1 MEVIKGIPV
10 SPGVVIGRAF
20 ILDFTDE
27 RVPKRTVGAKD
38 VPRELERLADALEAA
53 TFDLTELRDRTA
65 KELGAE
71 PAKIFEFHLSLLRDP
86 SLMGPLRKHVEAEH
100 ITAEYAVAQAFRGL
114 ADRFRAMKG
123 DVFQQKA
130 NDILDLDRRVL
141 GNLLGLSETRL
152 HDLPEPVIVVA
163 HELTPSQTASLD
175 RRMVLAFATDAG
187 GLTSHTSIVA
197 RAMEIPAVVGC
208 QRVSANLNEGDDL
221 IVDGD
226 RGVVILR
233 PDARTLEQYRAFQ
246 AEMKRFRT
254 GLREFAALE
263 PVTKDGTRISV
274 LGNIEFPEEVDH
286 LIENGGEGVGLYRTE
301 FMFLMKREEPT
312 EDEQFEAYRSCV
324 ERLKGRPVTIRT
336 LDLGADK
343 LTHDQQADPE
353 RNPALGCRGI
363 RYCLR
368 NLPLFKRQLRAI
380 LRASAFGPVKIM
392 FPLITTMLE
401 LRQAKMVTNDVME
414 ELEEDGVAFDR
425 TVRTGIM
432 VEVPSSALMAKTFAR
447 EAAFLSIGTND
458 LIQYTL
464 AVDRG
469 NERVADL
476 YTAANP
482 GVLQL
487 IKQTIRAGK
496 HYRIDV
502 SMCGEIAGELLY
514 TMLLLGFGL
523 RTLSMAPQQVPH
535 VKRLIRSVDIRECE
549 RLARKVGSFDSE
561 RQIVQFL
568 RNQTREIFPEAFD
581 GWTAE

>member
-86 SLMGPLRKHVEAEH
+86 SLMEPLRKRVEAERV
-100 ITAEYAVAQAFRGL
+100 TAEYAVAQAFRSL

-175 RRMVLAFATDAG
+175 RKMVLAFATDAG

-246 AEMKRFRT
+246 AEMKRFRS

-263 PVTKDGTRISV
+263 PVTKDGTRITV

-301 FMFLMKREEPT
+301 FMFLMKQEEPG

-324 ERLKGRPVTIRT
+324 ERLKGRTVTIRT

-392 FPLITTMLE
+392 FPLVTTMLE
-401 LRQAKMVTNDVME
+401 LRQAKMVMNDVME